1 MKKLNLRHFHHTC
14 KFSTLTINF
23 SEVWPWQMLELGK
36 QFNLMIHFEDVLKV
50 SWRWLCKT
58 IWPNVL
64 KISWRRLKD
73 VLKMSRR
80 RFWKSVLKAS
90 PRRLQDVLKTSW
102 RRLRKRYWRCLDD
115 VFAKKTPWKRV
126 EDVLPRR
133 LEEKWPRQIYW
144 SGLRRLEEVVWKRM
158 TKINIFV

>member
-80 RFWKSVLKAS
+80 RFWK
-90 PRRLQDVLKTSW
+90 
-102 RRLRKRYWRCLDD
+102 RYWRCLDD